1 MALTCR
7 LQKNTRFIKVMN
19 SCEPFVQP
27 SDLITFEQKIM
38 GLVMSGAIT
47 GPVHLSGGNEYQ
59 LLRIFQEH
67 VKKNDWVFSTWRWH
81 YHALLH
87 GVPPDEILHHLR
99 TRFTMNFHSEERRFF
114 TSAIAGGILPI
125 ACGVAAGLKARDT
138 TAKVHCFVGDMTS
151 HMGIFYEVS
160 RFAQGHNLPLSIYIE
175 DNGFSTD
182 TPTQATWGMRTSSKV
197 CETYP
202 YTRTFPHM
210 QRSPLS
216 PIRKSL

>member
-1 MALTCR
+1 ML
-7 LQKNTRFIKVMN
+7 
-19 SCEPFVQP
+19 P
-27 SDLITFEQKIM
+27 SDLIAFETKVL
-38 GLVMSGAIT
+38 GYVASGAIT
-47 GPVHLSGGNEYQ
+47 GPTHLSGGNEER
-59 LLRIFQEH
+59 LISIFHQH
-67 VKKNDWVFSTWRWH
+67 VAKNDWVFSTWRWH

-99 TRFTMNFHSEERRFF
+99 TKFTMNFHSEERRFF

-125 ACGVAAGLKARDT
+125 ACGVAAGLKAKGATQR
-138 TAKVHCFVGDMTS
+138 VHCFVGDMTS
-151 HMGIFYEVS
+151 MMGVFYEVA
-160 RFAQGHNLPLSIYIE
+160 RFAQGHGLPLSIYVE

-182 TPTQATWGMRTSSKV
+182 TPTQATWGLREVSKV
-197 CETYP
+197 VERYP